1 MVAKSRKKKQQ
12 TYLRLP
18 PVVLYTANS
27 VTEGGTAKQ
36 QPAAVQ
42 CSAVTEG
49 LREVRSDRRVG
60 NACAP
65 ASATSETNDVICWT
79 MITQAHGLHG
89 MGHGW
94 IAAARPWASHDAA
107 AAVLPVLCAL

>member
-1 MVAKSRKKKQQ
+1 MSGGKESQKKATDLPASASGRPVYSQQ
-12 TYLRLP
+12 RDRRRDSK
-18 PVVLYTANS
+18 AAAS
-27 VTEGGTAKQ
+27 SSQ
-36 QPAAVQ
+36 QQ

-89 MGHGW
+89 MDG
-94 IAAARPWASHDAA
+94 
-107 AAVLPVLCAL
+107 

>member
-1 MVAKSRKKKQQ
+1 MVAKSRKKKATDLPASASGGPVYSQQ
-12 TYLRLP
+12 RDRRRDSK
-18 PVVLYTANS
+18 AAAS
-27 VTEGGTAKQ
+27 SQ
-36 QPAAVQ
+36 QQ

-89 MGHGW
+89 MDG
-94 IAAARPWASHDAA
+94 
-107 AAVLPVLCAL
+107 